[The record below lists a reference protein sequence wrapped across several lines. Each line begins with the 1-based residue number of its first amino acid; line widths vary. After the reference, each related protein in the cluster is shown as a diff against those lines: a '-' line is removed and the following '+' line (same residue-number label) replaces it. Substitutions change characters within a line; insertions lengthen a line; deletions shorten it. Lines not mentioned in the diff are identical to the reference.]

1 MQESRVRRKAKRFFL
16 QLVKSRVQTAPPMD
30 PKTKC
35 KKLNRRI
42 QVRDEQV
49 SYQSSNCRRAR
60 SILAKISTMS
70 DLNRP
75 AKVGEMQAEVSSSSG
90 TEKPFTSLSYLE
102 CTPPTWLDAGKYL
115 LET

>member
-16 QLVKSRVQTAPPMD
+16 QLVKSRVQTAPTMD

-35 KKLNRRI
+35 QKLSRRI

-102 CTPPTWLDAGKYL
+102 CTPPTWLDA
-115 LET
+115 